1 LIESPRKT
9 RFLAFAEAF
18 DAVFFDQY
26 GVLHDG
32 RRLYPGVIDALSAL
46 KARGARVAILSNS
59 GKSGEANARR
69 LERIGIAR
77 DLYDQFV
84 TSGDVA
90 RELLVSDAS
99 PVATLAAAR
108 CLIIRSYGEDT
119 LAEDLGLRETDDP
132 AEADLVVIGG
142 SQADEI
148 PLDDYARRL
157 RQAAERG
164 APCVCTNPD
173 RWMLTEHGPRPAAGA
188 IAAEYERMGGRV
200 TWIGK
205 PYPAIYERAAR
216 LLGCAEP
223 SRVLCV
229 GDSVEHDVVGA
240 RRFGAAA
247 ALFRTG
253 ILEGVDDASVA
264 ALFVEHAVVPD
275 LVARGFEA

>member
-1 LIESPRKT
+1 MTETPRKT

-18 DAVFFDQY
+18 EAVFFDQY

-32 RRLYPGVIDALSAL
+32 RRLYPGTLTTLEAL
-46 KARGARVAILSNS
+46 KARGVGVAVLSNS
-59 GKSGEANARR
+59 GKSADANARR
-69 LERIGIAR
+69 LERIGVSR
-77 DLYDQFV
+77 DLYDRFV

-99 PVATLAAAR
+99 PVADLAAAR

-142 SQADEI
+142 SQADKI
-148 PLDDYARRL
+148 PLEDYARRL
-157 RQAAERG
+157 RPAAERG

-173 RWMLTEHGPRPAAGA
+173 KWMLTENGPRPAAGA

>member
-1 LIESPRKT
+1 MTETPRKT

-18 DAVFFDQY
+18 EAVFFDQY

-32 RRLYPGVIDALSAL
+32 RRLYPGTLTTLEAL
-46 KARGARVAILSNS
+46 KARGVGVAVLSNS
-59 GKSGEANARR
+59 GKSADANARR
-69 LERIGIAR
+69 LERIGVSR
-77 DLYDQFV
+77 DLYDRFV

-99 PVATLAAAR
+99 PVADLAAAR

-142 SQADEI
+142 SQADKI
-148 PLDDYARRL
+148 PLEDYARRL
-157 RQAAERG
+157 RPAAERG

-173 RWMLTEHGPRPAAGA
+173 KWMLTENGPRPAAGA
-188 IAAEYERMGGRV
+188 IAAEYARMGGPV
-200 TWIGK
+200 SWIGK
-205 PYPAIYERAAR
+205 PYPAIYQRAAR
-216 LLGCAEP
+216 LLACAEP

-253 ILEGVDDASVA
+253 ILDGVDDARIA
-264 ALFVEHAVVPD
+264 ALCVEHAVVPD
-275 LVARGFEA
+275 LIARGFEA